1 MDPHFQTPSPLPRH
15 FNTVPSITL
24 AANLPSVYSLVPD
37 ILETLGNFPAL
48 FGLPTPPTHPSPSK
62 EPIKQCCNANS
73 ESEESAG
80 QVLAAE
86 GMSV

>member
-1 MDPHFQTPSPLPRH
+1 MDPHFQTLSSLPLH
-15 FNTVPSITL
+15 FNTVRSITL
-24 AANLPSVYSLVPD
+24 TSNLPSVYSLVPD

-48 FGLPTPPTHPSPSK
+48 FGLPTPPTHLSPSK
-62 EPIKQCCNANS
+62 EPINKCCNANS
-73 ESEESAG
+73 ESEESEG